1 MGQKSGWQEEDSWC
15 SPGIQMSH
23 RAKLNG
29 PLGMR
34 TPYRHLVGATRV
46 GVVPPTQSQ
55 NLRLGLVWV
64 GVGHWVG
71 EPQLELCTA

>member
-1 MGQKSGWQEEDSWC
+1 MGQKSCWQEEDSWW

-23 RAKLNG
+23 RAKVNG
-29 PLGMR
+29 LLGMR
-34 TPYRHLVGATRV
+34 TPYRNLVGVTHV
-46 GVVPPTQSQ
+46 CGVPPTQSQ